1 MRLLV
6 TGGAGFIG
14 SHFIRQML
22 RREHLICC
30 VDNLTYAADLG
41 RLQDCMEHP
50 NFSFVKENI
59 CDCAAIKEVFD
70 RFVPE
75 MVVNFAAESHVDRSI
90 TDPLIFVRTNVE
102 GVGVLLEQCR
112 RRDIPFHQIS
122 TDEVYGP
129 ASPEEEQ
136 GCREDAPL
144 LPSNPYAATKASA
157 DLLALSYFRTYGL
170 PVTITRCCNNFG
182 EGQHREKL
190 IPMTI
195 DAALRGREIPVYGD
209 GLQRRCWIS
218 VREHCRAVAA
228 VLEGGTPGEI
238 YNIAPQTELEN
249 LTLIHR
255 ILDQLGCG
263 HHLIRFVPDRP
274 GHDRRYRICAEKM
287 RQQLGFCTEGDFER
301 ELSYCVEWY
310 AKQIRSR

>member
-1 MRLLV
+1 MKLLV

-14 SHFIRQML
+14 SHFIRRML
-22 RREHLICC
+22 SREHLVCC
-30 VDNLTYAADLG
+30 VDSLTYASDLR
-41 RLQDCMEHP
+41 RLSDCMEHP
-50 NFSFVKENI
+50 NFSFVQGDI
-59 CDCAAIKEVFD
+59 CDSAAMKEVFD
-70 RFVPE
+70 RFGPE
-75 MVVNFAAESHVDRSI
+75 AVVNFAAESHVDRSI
-90 TDPLIFVRTNVE
+90 ANPLLFIRTNVE

-112 RRDIPFHQIS
+112 RREVPFHQIS

-129 ASPEEEQ
+129 ASSEEEQ

-144 LPSNPYAATKASA
+144 SPSSPYAASKASA

-170 PVTITRCCNNFG
+170 PVTVTRCCNNFG

-195 DAALRGREIPVYGD
+195 HAALRGKEIPVYGD

-218 VREHCRAVAA
+218 VREHCRAVEA
-228 VLEGGTPGEI
+228 VLERGKRGEI

-249 LTLIHR
+249 LALIRR

-263 HHLIRFVPDRP
+263 HHLVRFVQDRP
-274 GHDRRYRICAEKM
+274 GHDRRYRMCAEKIT
-287 RQQLGFCTEGDFER
+287 RQLGFCTQGDFEGD
-301 ELSYCVEWY
+301 LSRCIEWY
-310 AKQIRSR
+310 VRHLKP